1 MEDKL
6 YNDLVEY
13 CNYDFEEVEKMID
26 YFNERLESDKNRQDL
41 EQEVNNLY
49 DEYLQKTENRNMS
62 YGEYSYTASL
72 DYFELENMRD
82 DLYDKL
88 FGDGGIKN
96 E

>member
-26 YFNERLESDKNRQDL
+26 YFNERLESDKDRQNL
-41 EQEVNNLY
+41 EQEVNSLY

-62 YGEYSYTASL
+62 YGEYGYTAGL